1 MAKELDRF
9 DPNPKKNISLKT
21 KLIAMIAGASI
32 IGVAVTGAVALVTF
46 NNGLMNQTMEDLEHT
61 TTGVQWILEDW
72 QDTLSGYADMLAST
86 DHVKSY
92 LDENDHT
99 YTDDPNA
106 YLKEKAEICGV
117 DLLAIADL
125 SGTVVAGYE
134 VSKGYKT
141 SLSLVKTALAG
152 TRNHAFGAFGNLKF
166 GSIVATPVTKNGKR
180 IGCLIIAYDIAT
192 MGADGYVAIVRDHH
206 SVECTVFDGKVRAA
220 TTLGLQMVGTELTNE
235 SIVQEVLYNGGT
247 YEGPNTIAGK
257 EYYSVYNPLVNDD
270 GTIVGMVFV
279 AKSITVIDA
288 VRNRTISMV
297 VPVAIILSIILA
309 VIGYFFVRWIMKRIN
324 NVSVFLADL
333 ASGDADLTKR
343 CSLYV
348 RDEIGQLII
357 NFDNFMDKLHDIV
370 KNLKDSKAELGTS
383 GENLDAG
390 TEDTSSSITEIIA
403 NIDSIHTQITNQD
416 KSVRETS
423 ESVQHISNAITDLD
437 ALIEDQS
444 SSVTQASAAVEEM
457 IGNINSVNK
466 SVEKMSDSFKAL
478 EDNAE
483 IGFSKQE
490 DVNERIRQIEGQSEM
505 LQEANTAIS
514 SIAEQTNLLAM
525 NAAIEA
531 AHAGEAGKGFAVVAD
546 EIRKL
551 SETSSEQSKKIGEQL
566 TKIMLSITEV
576 VTSSDAASTA
586 LNEVS
591 NRIKETDELVIQIH
605 SAMEEQNEGSKQ
617 IMEALR
623 HLNSSTSEVRNS
635 SQEMSGRNAQIVR
648 DMGVLSES
656 TEMMNTSMEEMSIGA
671 RKINETG
678 ATLSDI
684 SSQVKTSIQKIGSQV
699 DLFKV

>member
-1 MAKELDRF
+1 MAKALDRF

-21 KLIAMIAGASI
+21 KLIGMIAGASI
-32 IGVAVTGAVALVTF
+32 VGVAVSGAAALITF
-46 NNGLMNQTMEDLEHT
+46 DRGLLAQTVEDLEHT
-61 TTGVQWILEDW
+61 TSGVEWILKDW
-72 QDTLSGYADMLAST
+72 LDTLNGYGDMLAST
-86 DHVKSY
+86 DHIKSY
-92 LDENDHT
+92 LDENDHK

-106 YLKEKAEICGV
+106 YLKEKAEICGL
-117 DLLAIADL
+117 DLLAITDT

-134 VSKGYKT
+134 ASKGYKT
-141 SLSLVKTALAG
+141 TLSIVKNALG
-152 TRNHAFGAFGNLKF
+152 GKRNYAYGPFGNL
-166 GSIVATPVTKNGKR
+166 GYGLIVATPVKKDGVLYGTLVSG
-180 IGCLIIAYDIAT
+180 YDITT
-192 MGADGYVAIVRDHH
+192 MASDGYVDIVNAHH
-206 SVECTVFDGKVRAA
+206 SVECTVFNGKVRAA
-220 TTLGLQMVGTELTNE
+220 TTLGIHMVGTELDNE
-235 SIVQEVLYNGGT
+235 KIVQQVLYDGQQYVGK
-247 YEGPNTIAGK
+247 NTIAGK
-257 EYYSVYNPLVNDD
+257 DYMTVYTPLACGD
-270 GTIVGMVFV
+270 GTVTGMVFV
-279 AKSITVIDA
+279 AKSMKVIDA
-288 VRNRTISMV
+288 VRNKTIKV
-297 VPVAIILSIILA
+297 VIPVAVILFFILA
-309 VIGYFFVRWIMKRIN
+309 TIGYFFVRWIMKRIN
-324 NVSVFLADL
+324 NVTVFLADL

-348 RDEIGQLII
+348 RDEIGALII

-370 KNLKDSKAELGTS
+370 KNLKDSKAELSVS
-383 GENLDAG
+383 GDNLDAG

-403 NIDSIHTQITNQD
+403 NIDSIHSQITNQD

-423 ESVQHISNAITDLD
+423 DSVQHISNAITDLD

-466 SVEKMSDSFKAL
+466 SVEKMSDSFKSL

-505 LQEANTAIS
+505 LQEANNAIS

-531 AHAGEAGKGFAVVAD
+531 AHAGEAGKGFSVVAD

-566 TKIMLSITEV
+566 NKIMVSITEV
-576 VTSSDAASTA
+576 AGSSEAASTA

-591 NRIKETDELVIQIH
+591 SRIKETDELVIQIQ

-635 SQEMSGRNAQIVR
+635 SQEMSGRNEQIVR
-648 DMGVLSES
+648 DMGILSES
-656 TEMMNTSMEEMSIGA
+656 TDMMNTSMDEMAVGA

-678 ATLSDI
+678 ATLSEI
-684 SSQVKTSIQKIGSQV
+684 SVQVRNSIQKIGAQV

>member
-9 DPNPKKNISLKT
+9 DTTARKAVSLKT
-21 KLIAMIAGASI
+21 KLIAMIVGASI
-32 IGVAVTGAVALVTF
+32 IGVTVSGAVALATF
-46 NNGLMNQTMEDLEHT
+46 DRGLNAQTLEELEHT
-61 TTGVQWILEDW
+61 TEGCQWILEDW
-72 QDTLSGYADMLAST
+72 LDTLGGYGDMLAST
-86 DHVKSY
+86 DHIRGY
-92 LDENDHT
+92 LDENDNT

-106 YLKEKAEICGV
+106 YLKEKGKICGV
-117 DLLAIADL
+117 DLLAITDT
-125 SGTVVAGYE
+125 SGTVVAGYNANP
-134 VSKGYKT
+134 GYKT
-141 SLSLVKTALAG
+141 SLSLVKKALTG
-152 TRNHAFGAFGNLKF
+152 TRSFAYGTFGDISYGIIVSTPVVKKGRTLGTLVIGYELASQMEEGYV
-166 GSIVATPVTKNGKR
+166 SIVNKN
-180 IGCLIIAYDIAT
+180 
-192 MGADGYVAIVRDHH
+192 HF
-206 SVECTVFDGKVRAA
+206 VECTVFDGKVRAA
-220 TTLGLQMVGTELTNE
+220 TTLGIHMIGTELDNDK
-235 SIVQEVLYNGGT
+235 IVQKVLYDGER
-247 YEGPNTIAGK
+247 YEGNNIIAGK
-257 EYYSVYNPLVNDD
+257 DYLTVYTPLVSDD
-270 GTIVGMVFV
+270 GDISGMVFV
-279 AKSITVIDA
+279 AKSMNVVDA
-288 VRNRTISMV
+288 VRNRTVSMV
-297 VPVAIILSIILA
+297 VPVAVILFLVLA
-309 VIGYFFVRWIMKRIN
+309 TVGYFVVRWIMKRIR
-324 NVSVFLADL
+324 NVTVFLEDL

-343 CSLYV
+343 CALYV

-357 NFDNFMDKLHDIV
+357 NFDLFMDKLQEIV
-370 KNLKDSKAELGTS
+370 RTLKDSKSELGVS
-383 GENLDAG
+383 GDNLDAG

-403 NIDSIHTQITNQD
+403 NIDSIHSQIINQD
-416 KSVRETS
+416 KSVRGTS
-423 ESVQHISNAITDLD
+423 DSVQHISNAIVDLD

-444 SSVTQASAAVEEM
+444 SSVTQASAAVEQM

-466 SVEKMSDSFKAL
+466 SVEKMSDSFKTL
-478 EDNAE
+478 EENAE

-490 DVNERIRQIEGQSEM
+490 DVNERVRQIEGQSEM

-566 TKIMLSITEV
+566 NKIMVSISEV

-623 HLNSSTSEVRNS
+623 HLNTSTSEVRNS
-635 SQEMSGRNAQIVR
+635 SQEMSGRNKQIVN
-648 DMGVLSES
+648 DMAILKES
-656 TEMMNTSMEEMSIGA
+656 TDMMNSSMDEMAVGA

-678 ATLSDI
+678 STLSEI
-684 SSQVKTSIQKIGSQV
+684 SNQVRISIQKIGSQV

>member
-9 DPNPKKNISLKT
+9 DTTARKAVSLKA
-21 KLIAMIAGASI
+21 KLIGMIIGASFVA
-32 IGVAVTGAVALVTF
+32 VAVTATVSLTVF
-46 NNGLMNQTMEDLEHT
+46 DNGLMDQTKEELTHT
-61 TTGVQWILEDW
+61 TDGVEWIIHDW
-72 QDTLSGYADMLAST
+72 LDTLIGYGEMLAST
-86 DHVKSY
+86 DHIKGY
-92 LDENDHT
+92 LDGT
-99 YTDDPNA
+99 YKDDPNV
-106 YLKEKAEICGV
+106 YLKEKAEICGL
-117 DLLAIADL
+117 DLLAITDTSGTVTAGYDVNPGFISTL
-125 SGTVVAGYE
+125 SAVKSALAGKSAYAYDAYGSIDYGIISVAPVIKNGKVLGTVVA
-134 VSKGYKT
+134 
-141 SLSLVKTALAG
+141 
-152 TRNHAFGAFGNLKF
+152 
-166 GSIVATPVTKNGKR
+166 
-180 IGCLIIAYDIAT
+180 AYDLAS
-192 MGADGYVAIVRDHH
+192 MASDGYVSIVRDHH
-206 SVECTVFDGKVRAA
+206 SVECTVFKGKIRTA
-220 TTLGLQMVGTELTNE
+220 TTLGLHMIGTELTNDA
-235 SIVQEVLYNGGT
+235 IVQEVLYGGNQ
-247 YEGPNTIAGK
+247 YVGGNTISGID
-257 EYYSVYNPLVNDD
+257 YYTTYTPLVCSD
-270 GTIVGMVFV
+270 GLITGMIFV
-279 AKSITVIDA
+279 AKSIQVIEH
-288 VRNRTISMV
+288 VKNRTLAIVLPV
-297 VPVAIILSIILA
+297 VSIVILILA
-309 VIGYFFVRWIMKRIN
+309 IAGFFFVRWIMKRIN
-324 NVSVFLADL
+324 NVTVFLADL

-343 CSLYV
+343 CALYV

-357 NFDNFMDKLHDIV
+357 NFDLFMDKLHDIV
-370 KNLKDSKAELGTS
+370 KNLKDSKSELGVS
-383 GENLDAG
+383 GDNLDAG

-423 ESVQHISNAITDLD
+423 DSVQHISNAIVDLD

-466 SVEKMSDSFKAL
+466 SVEKMSESFKSL

-551 SETSSEQSKKIGEQL
+551 SETSSEQSNKIGEQL
-566 TKIMLSITEV
+566 NKIMLSITEV

-605 SAMEEQNEGSKQ
+605 AAMEEQNEGSKQ

-623 HLNSSTSEVRNS
+623 HLNTSTSEVRNS
-635 SQEMSGRNAQIVR
+635 SQEMSGRNTQIVR
-648 DMGVLSES
+648 DMGILSES
-656 TEMMNTSMEEMSIGA
+656 TDMMNTSMDEMSVGA

-678 ATLSDI
+678 ATLSEI
-684 SSQVKTSIQKIGSQV
+684 SRQVKTSIAKIGAQI

>member
-21 KLIAMIAGASI
+21 KLIAMIVGASVV
-32 IGVAVTGAVALVTF
+32 GVAVTATVSLTVF
-46 NNGLMNQTMEDLEHT
+46 DSGLMDQTKEELEHT
-61 TTGVQWILEDW
+61 TAGVEWIIQDW
-72 QDTLSGYADMLAST
+72 LDTVGGYGDMLAST
-86 DHVKSY
+86 DHIKGY
-92 LDENDHT
+92 LDGS
-99 YTDDPNA
+99 YTDDANV
-106 YLKEKAEICGV
+106 YLAEKADLCGL
-117 DLLAIADL
+117 DLLAITDTSGRVTAGYNVDVGYKNNL
-125 SGTVVAGYE
+125 SAVRSANAGEKAYAYDEFGKIDYGIISVSPVKKNGKILGTLVAGYD
-134 VSKGYKT
+134 
-141 SLSLVKTALAG
+141 LSSMA
-152 TRNHAFGAFGNLKF
+152 
-166 GSIVATPVTKNGKR
+166 
-180 IGCLIIAYDIAT
+180 
-192 MGADGYVAIVRDHH
+192 ADGYVSIVHDHH
-206 SVECTVFDGKVRAA
+206 SVECTIFKDKIRAA
-220 TTLGLQMVGTELTNE
+220 TTLGSHMIGTELTNDE
-235 SIVQEVLYNGGT
+235 IVQQVLYEGNQYVGG
-247 YEGPNTIAGK
+247 NTIAGID
-257 EYYSVYNPLVNDD
+257 YYTTYTPLVCSD
-270 GTIVGMVFV
+270 GTISGMVFI
-279 AKSITVIDA
+279 AKSIQMIEH
-288 VRNRTISMV
+288 VRNRTLAIV
-297 VPVAIILSIILA
+297 IPVAAIVILILA
-309 VIGYFFVRWIMKRIN
+309 TAGYLFVRWIMKRIN
-324 NVSVFLADL
+324 NVTVFLADL
-333 ASGDADLTKR
+333 ATGDADLTKR

-348 RDEIGQLII
+348 RDEIGKLII
-357 NFDNFMDKLHDIV
+357 NFDLFMDKLHEIV
-370 KNLKDSKAELGTS
+370 STLKDSKAELGVS
-383 GENLDAG
+383 GDNLDAG

-423 ESVQHISNAITDLD
+423 DSVQHISNAIVDLD

-466 SVEKMSDSFKAL
+466 SVEKMSASFKSL

-505 LQEANTAIS
+505 LQEANSAIS
-514 SIAEQTNLLAM
+514 AIAEQTNLLAM

-566 TKIMLSITEV
+566 NKIMSSITEV
-576 VTSSDAASTA
+576 VGSSNEASTA

-623 HLNSSTSEVRNS
+623 HLNTSTSEVRNS
-635 SQEMSGRNAQIVR
+635 SQEMSGRNKQIVS
-648 DMGVLSES
+648 DMTILKES
-656 TEMMNTSMEEMSIGA
+656 TDMMNTSMDEMAVGA

-678 ATLSDI
+678 ATLSEI
-684 SSQVKTSIQKIGSQV
+684 SNQVRISIQKIGSQV

>member
-9 DPNPKKNISLKT
+9 DPNPRKNISLKT
-21 KLIAMIAGASI
+21 KLIAMIVGASVF
-32 IGVAVTGAVALVTF
+32 GVAVTASVSLSIF
-46 NNGLMNQTMEDLEHT
+46 DSGLMNQTKEDLTHIT
-61 TTGVQWILEDW
+61 DGVEWIIQDW
-72 QDTLSGYADMLAST
+72 LDTLGGYGDMLAST
-86 DHVKSY
+86 DHIKGY
-92 LDENDHT
+92 LDGS
-99 YTDDPNA
+99 YKDDPNV
-106 YLKEKAEICGV
+106 YLKEKADLCGL
-117 DLLAIADL
+117 DLLAITDDT
-125 SGTVVAGYE
+125 GKVVAGYE
-134 VSKGYKT
+134 AKAGYT
-141 SLSLVKTALAG
+141 TNLGALREALG
-152 TRNHAFGAFGNLKF
+152 GKKAYAYAEFGNISF
-166 GSIVATPVTKNGKR
+166 GIVSVSPVKKNGKML
-180 IGCLIIAYDIAT
+180 GALVAAYDLAS
-192 MGADGYVAIVRDHH
+192 MASDGYVSIVHDHH
-206 SVECTVFDGKVRAA
+206 SVECTVFKGKIRAA
-220 TTLGLQMVGTELTNE
+220 TTLGIHMIGTELTNE
-235 SIVQEVLYNGGT
+235 TIVQEVLYDGQQYVGG
-247 YEGPNTIAGK
+247 NTISGVD
-257 EYYSVYNPLVNDD
+257 YYTTYTPLVSSD
-270 GTIVGMVFV
+270 GSITGMIFV
-279 AKSITVIDA
+279 AKSIQMIEQ
-288 VRNRTISMV
+288 VRNRTLSYVI
-297 VPVAIILSIILA
+297 PVAGLLLIVLA
-309 VIGYFFVRWIMKRIN
+309 LIGYFFVRWIMKRIN
-324 NVSVFLADL
+324 NVTVFLADL

-357 NFDNFMDKLHDIV
+357 NFDLFMDKLHDIV
-370 KNLKDSKAELGTS
+370 RNLKESKNELGSS

-423 ESVQHISNAITDLD
+423 DSVQHISNAIVDLD

-444 SSVTQASAAVEEM
+444 SSVTQASAAVEQM

-466 SVEKMSDSFKAL
+466 SVEKMSESFKSL

-531 AHAGEAGKGFAVVAD
+531 AHAGEAGKGFAVVAN

-551 SETSSEQSKKIGEQL
+551 SETSSEQSNKIGEQL
-566 TKIMLSITEV
+566 NKIMLSITEV

-635 SQEMSGRNAQIVR
+635 SQEMSGRNTQIVH
-648 DMGVLSES
+648 DMGILSES
-656 TEMMNTSMEEMSIGA
+656 TDMMNTSMDEMSVGA

-678 ATLSDI
+678 ATLSEI
-684 SSQVKTSIQKIGSQV
+684 SRQVKNSIAKIGSQI